1 MHELMVLVVDDE
13 PTLRQLLS
21 EVLVADLGVRVA
33 AAADGREALELAR
46 AEPPHLVLLDLRLPG
61 VDGIEVLRQLR
72 TDPVTRS
79 VPVIVL
85 TAADAG
91 HVEAAVAVGADDW
104 IAKPFDLDDLC
115 SRVALWAWRGARRAS
130 GQPVAP
136 ARGFASV

>member
-13 PTLRQLLS
+13 PSLRQLLS

-33 AAADGREALELAR
+33 AAADGCEALELAR
-46 AEPPHLVLLDLRLPG
+46 AEPPDLVLLDLRLPG
-61 VDGIEVLRQLR
+61 VDGIDVLRQLR
-72 TDPVTRS
+72 TDPATRS
-79 VPVIVL
+79 VPVIVV

-91 HVEAAVAVGADDW
+91 HVEHAVAAGADDW

-115 SRVALWAWRGARRAS
+115 SRVALWAWRGARRAR

-136 ARGFASV
+136 VRAFVPV